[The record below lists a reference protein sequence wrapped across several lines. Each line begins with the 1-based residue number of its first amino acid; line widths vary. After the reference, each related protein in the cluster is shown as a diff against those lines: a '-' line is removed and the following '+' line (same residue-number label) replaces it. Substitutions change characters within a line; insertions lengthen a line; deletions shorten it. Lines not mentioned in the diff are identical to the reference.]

1 MLIYSIL
8 LLYLNNKVL
17 SRSLSMT
24 PLRFVAIIWSCAFF
38 GYFTIKALQISVL
51 PLRVWPGLVDRR
63 TSRPEQYTLVSRHQP
78 LQTGNSWT
86 FPEAGRKFAKWP

>member
-51 PLRVWPGLVDRR
+51 PFLFG
-63 TSRPEQYTLVSRHQP
+63 
-78 LQTGNSWT
+78 
-86 FPEAGRKFAKWP
+86 